1 MKDILTVVNTEWQ
14 VNICEHHLWMY
25 MQKGLVGILPLRKGP
40 RGNIPPMQHKNL
52 CRAVET
58 YICINQINGNGR
70 KNTPS
75 SIGLLLQKVIY
86 GDPPGTENRA
96 EIFLSVFW
104 IIYQSTLIPSR
115 AILRKIDAFDGPPT
129 KILPSGLTIGKVI

>member
-1 MKDILTVVNTEWQ
+1 
-14 VNICEHHLWMY
+14 MY
-25 MQKGLVGILPLRKGP
+25 VQKGLVGISPLRKGP
-40 RGNIPPMQHKNL
+40 CRNIPPMQYKNL

-86 GDPPGTENRA
+86 GDAAGSREQGRDLFVRILDDISINLNTIKGNFA
-96 EIFLSVFW
+96 E
-104 IIYQSTLIPSR
+104 
-115 AILRKIDAFDGPPT
+115 D
-129 KILPSGLTIGKVI
+129 